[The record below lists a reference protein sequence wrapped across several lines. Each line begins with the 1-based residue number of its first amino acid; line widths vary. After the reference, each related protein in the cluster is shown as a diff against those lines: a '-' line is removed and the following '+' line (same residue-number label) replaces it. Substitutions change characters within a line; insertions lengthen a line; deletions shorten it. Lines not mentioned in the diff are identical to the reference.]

1 MKTILIKDKKVFICE
16 EITANCNESYIQKP
30 LIVDADKLILALQK
44 RMENCI
50 SKLQEAYNS
59 QAIIET
65 SEHTITYIG
74 GHFHIP
80 SYNTMEE
87 TINLLQLI
95 IDVKKTTF
103 IDTEDLKSLTYMQLN
118 QLKKAIIAFDKDWT
132 SLASDIEA
140 IEAYKMGRIFEN

>member
-1 MKTILIKDKKVFICE
+1 MKKIIVENGKVFICE
-16 EITANCNESYIQKP
+16 QITANCNKSYIKTS
-30 LIVDADKLILALQK
+30 LTIDVNKLILALQK
-44 RMENCI
+44 RMESCVN
-50 SKLQEAYNS
+50 KLQEAYNR
-59 QAIIET
+59 QAIVET

-74 GHFHIP
+74 GYFHIP

-132 SLASDIEA
+132 ILASDIEA
-140 IEAYKMGRIFEN
+140 IEVYKIGVISEN

>member
-1 MKTILIKDKKVFICE
+1 MKTILIRDKKVVIYE
-16 EITANCNESYIQKP
+16 EITANCNKSYIQTS
-30 LIVDADKLILALQK
+30 LIIDADKLILALQK

-50 SKLQEAYNS
+50 SELQEAYNN

-74 GHFHIP
+74 GYFHIP

-87 TINLLQLI
+87 TVNLLQLI
-95 IDVKKTTF
+95 IDVKKTTS
-103 IDTEDLKSLTYMQLN
+103 IDIEDLKALTYMQLN

-132 SLASDIEA
+132 RLASTIEDIEV
-140 IEAYKMGRIFEN
+140 YKMGRIFEN